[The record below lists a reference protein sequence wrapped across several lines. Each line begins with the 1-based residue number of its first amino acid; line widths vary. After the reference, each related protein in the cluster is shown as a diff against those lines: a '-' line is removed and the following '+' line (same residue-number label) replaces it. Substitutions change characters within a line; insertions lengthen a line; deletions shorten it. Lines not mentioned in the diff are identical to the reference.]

1 MMPAGMLMKSEEKMM
16 SSRSQATKNITPT
29 KIMKEIE
36 IRWARLRTGIFS
48 TVNNFGLPGIKRIS

>member
-1 MMPAGMLMKSEEKMM
+1 MMPAGMPMKSEKKMR

-48 TVNNFGLPGIKRIS
+48 TGNNYGLPQV